1 MKSHYQHYLFD
12 CDGVILDANRVKT
25 DAFGDCAEVYG
36 SAAKADLVAYHQQT
50 GGVSRYQKFRWLL
63 DKYAPQAS
71 EADYQAL
78 LECYAQRVY
87 DQLLSCA
94 SAPGL
99 TEFRA
104 QTSASSWTVISG
116 GDQKELRDIFKQRG
130 LAKLFDGGIFGS
142 PTDKMTHLEQLITAG
157 VEPQTSL
164 FIGDSIYDLQCAKA
178 FAIDSVFVS
187 DWSEVSPET
196 VRNQAPQ
203 TPIFKNIAE
212 LATALSGQS
221 MTTATSGNKDSEHG

>member
-1 MKSHYQHYLFD
+1 MKLHYQHYLFD
-12 CDGVILDANRVKT
+12 CDGVILDANLVKT
-25 DAFGDCAEVYG
+25 DAFGGCAEIYG
-36 SAAKADLVAYHQQT
+36 SAASADLVAYHKQM
-50 GGVSRYQKFRWLL
+50 GGISRYQKFRWLL
-63 DKYAPQAS
+63 DKYAPHAS

-78 LECYAQRVY
+78 LDCYAQRVY
-87 DQLLSCA
+87 EQLLSCA

-116 GDQKELRDIFKQRG
+116 SDQNELRDIFNQRG

-142 PTDKMTHLEQLITAG
+142 PTEKMAHLEQLIAAG
-157 VEPQTSL
+157 LKPEASL
-164 FIGDSIYDLQCAKA
+164 FIGDSMYDLQCAKA

-187 DWSEVSPET
+187 EWSEVSLET
-196 VRNQAPQ
+196 VRTQAPQ

-212 LATALSGQS
+212 LATALSEQ
-221 MTTATSGNKDSEHG
+221 